1 MFFSWRLKKREKTV
15 WMMTFLIGFLL
26 GIGLVCLLAQ
36 ELFLPSGFLDRAF
49 LSRMK
54 CLEMNRNGLFLFSL
68 QQRMAVAAFL
78 VLLSV
83 TGVVGMGTA
92 FLLVWSGVSAGAVM
106 TIFSLRYGWK
116 GLALFLGSI
125 LPQAFLLIP
134 GYLLLLD
141 WCFGRQ
147 ERRRL
152 LVPLL
157 VVIMGCFLE
166 SYVNPYVLKVV
177 LKLF

>member
-1 MFFSWRLKKREKTV
+1 MKFSWRLEKREKTV
-15 WMMTFLIGFLL
+15 WMTVFLIGFLL
-26 GIGLVCLLAQ
+26 GIGIICLAAQ
-36 ELFLPSGFLDRAF
+36 DFVMSSGFLDRAF

-54 CLEMNRNGLFLFSL
+54 YLDMNRNGLFLFSL
-68 QQRMAVAAFL
+68 QQRIGMAAFL

-83 TGVVGMGTA
+83 AGAAGAGIF
-92 FLLVWSGVSAGAVM
+92 FLLSWSGMSAGAVL

-116 GLALFLGSI
+116 GPVLFLGST
-125 LPQAFLLIP
+125 LPQLLLFVP

-141 WCFGRQ
+141 WCFRRM
-147 ERRRL
+147 ERRKL
-152 LVPLL
+152 LIPLA

-166 SYVNPYVLKVV
+166 SYVNPYILKVV